1 MFCQFSRWKRKRDKR
16 LRGMC
21 PPCLALRL
29 VCTGVRT
36 DGVVRI
42 IIKIYAAANNIIPIF
57 QVPKCA
63 VRGSLNPNGSAHTFL
78 SMLHLKPFRE
88 KWLAMILFAGAKIRK
103 NRINKRYVATPLVP
117 PPPYPRLNPVPFPTV
132 PRRELRCYTSRT
144 RRPLPPPTPRG
155 GATGAASACRER
167 G

>member
-1 MFCQFSRWKRKRDKR
+1 
-16 LRGMC
+16 MC

-63 VRGSLNPNGSAHTFL
+63 VRGSLNPNGSAHTFFVV
-78 SMLHLKPFRE
+78 S
-88 KWLAMILFAGAKIRK
+88 
-103 NRINKRYVATPLVP
+103 RIE
-117 PPPYPRLNPVPFPTV
+117 NPVKRFFENNV
-132 PRRELRCYTSRT
+132 RRSKDIKKMINRKM
-144 RRPLPPPTPRG
+144 
-155 GATGAASACRER
+155 
-167 G
+167 

>member
-103 NRINKRYVATPLVP
+103 NRINKR
-117 PPPYPRLNPVPFPTV
+117 
-132 PRRELRCYTSRT
+132 
-144 RRPLPPPTPRG
+144 
-155 GATGAASACRER
+155 
-167 G
+167 